1 MAIARCLNRLCRKI
15 KIPQKSIS
23 AIRRTVNSKLKCMGM
38 SSLVASSI
46 LGHTVKVNEN
56 NYSYDVANEEYRKEM
71 FAKMSV
77 QIKAVVMR

>member
-1 MAIARCLNRLCRKI
+1 
-15 KIPQKSIS
+15 
-23 AIRRTVNSKLKCMGM
+23 M